1 MNEQTV
7 HFIPETFKA
16 NAKTALAD
24 APLLARCSLWPLHSE
39 SCRLNNKTA
48 KDRIGSG
55 G

>member
-24 APLLARCSLWPLHSE
+24 APLRASL
-39 SCRLNNKTA
+39 RTA
-48 KDRIGSG
+48 MDG
-55 G
+55 